1 MSVGDWIVRDR
12 YKYLKRLLVL
22 MPGWMYR
29 LVSKLCAANCKDCIY
44 RPKGILDT
52 EKCHEGIIT
61 YFRGSVFCMN
71 FKKKGGS
78 I

>member
-29 LVSKLCAANCKDCIY
+29 LASKLCAANCKDCIY